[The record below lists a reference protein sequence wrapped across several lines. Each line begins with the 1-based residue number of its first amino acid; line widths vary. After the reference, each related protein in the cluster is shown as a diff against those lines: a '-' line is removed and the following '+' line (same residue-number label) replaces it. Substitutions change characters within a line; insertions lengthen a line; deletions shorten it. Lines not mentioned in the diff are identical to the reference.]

1 MCSMCLQE
9 LKTALGG
16 RVKHLEV
23 ELAKSE
29 RSREE
34 LKGEKEA
41 EVVQVRFESSK
52 LTTQRYIKAPCSVMQ
67 NAKLP

>member
-16 RVKHLEV
+16 RVKHLEA

-41 EVVQVRFESSK
+41 EVVQVSN
-52 LTTQRYIKAPCSVMQ
+52 TTLHKSPLFSCF
-67 NAKLP
+67 